1 MKIFFFFRFGV
12 SKTDKD
18 TLTDL
23 KQKKFGV
30 TEPEEEKKRKKKKGG
45 PNPLS
50 CKKKKSETK
59 KEPVTTNKKNR
70 KRPKVSKHMREQW
83 ASLVKEELASRKN
96 SLASKKN

>member
-1 MKIFFFFRFGV
+1 M

-18 TLTDL
+18 TLTNL

-50 CKKKKSETK
+50 CKRKKSATK
-59 KEPVTTNKKNR
+59 KETIPTNKKKR
-70 KRPKVSKHMREQW
+70 KRPKVSKHMREHL
-83 ASLVKEELASRKN
+83 ASLVKEELASKRN